1 MSPLHSIDEFKGQTA
16 GGLLMAG
23 CAGKQQGSASTIPTS
38 LKDLSLSSEM
48 NMTTYRYFHVDAA
61 V

>member
-1 MSPLHSIDEFKGQTA
+1 
-16 GGLLMAG
+16 MAG
-23 CAGKQQGSASTIPTS
+23 CAGKQQGSASTILTS
-38 LKDLSLSSEM
+38 LKDYSLSDEM